1 MTMVL
6 WGSTKDQK
14 VKKQT
19 FLDAIHKKLIQYGN
33 NMKNATFL

>member
-1 MTMVL
+1 MILADNELVL
-6 WGSTKDQK
+6 WGKI
-14 VKKQT
+14 QT